1 MSTLA
6 NEISRNKCV
15 EKDMNKHPSSLRWTL
30 GSQVRADGVEDGV
43 EVQGGWLVNIPTASD
58 AVSRSKSD
66 L

>member
-1 MSTLA
+1 MKLVGINVLRRIM
-6 NEISRNKCV
+6 NE
-15 EKDMNKHPSSLRWTL
+15 HPSSLRCTL

-43 EVQGGWLVNIPTASD
+43 EVQGGWLVNISTASD